1 MTVQLLKTQSQI
13 RPTIA
18 FVWNWKGIVPQFTF
32 SLYFW
37 MLCIFFSFFSSLH
50 RNTKNQT
57 DMHFYMTMT
66 RKSFCYCFMINPK
79 EFSIFI
85 SLLVSHI
92 FSKSE
97 MTMKVSLS
105 TYFDFFSK
113 KKNYQYQI
121 HAKMFSFWFPTGF
134 FLKIFPVLFVT
145 IKLLFLTLNL
155 WNYYV

>member
-1 MTVQLLKTQSQI
+1 MTVHLLKTQSQI

-105 TYFDFFSK
+105 TYILTFSTK
-113 KKNYQYQI
+113 KKLSISNTC
-121 HAKMFSFWFPTGF
+121 KN
-134 FLKIFPVLFVT
+134 VLFLISDGVFSEDFSSV
-145 IKLLFLTLNL
+145 I
-155 WNYYV
+155 WHH

>member
-113 KKNYQYQI
+113 KKTINIKYMQ
-121 HAKMFSFWFPTGF
+121 KCSLFDFRRGF
-134 FLKIFPVLFVT
+134 FWRFFQCYLSP
-145 IKLLFLTLNL
+145 LNCFF
-155 WNYYV
+155 

>member
-37 MLCIFFSFFSSLH
+37 MLCIFSPSSLYC
-50 RNTKNQT
+50 NTKNQT

-66 RKSFCYCFMINPK
+66 RKSFCFCFIINPK

-92 FSKSE
+92 FSKNE

-105 TYFDFFSK
+105 TFFDFFNRK
-113 KKNYQYQI
+113 KLSISN
-121 HAKMFSFWFPTGF
+121 TCDN
-134 FLKIFPVLFVT
+134 VLFLISDGVFSDRFSSV
-145 IKLLFLTLNL
+145 I
-155 WNYYV
+155 WHH